1 MFNDPRCLLR
11 EPCFAAAPG
20 HIRSIVSRVV
30 FAAVNMIDV
39 ISLWTLCLL
48 VIGFGFVTRKSVSK
62 AACAGT
68 VFGVFL
74 VYAVLR
80 VMLASLRGF

>member
-1 MFNDPRCLLR
+1 L
-11 EPCFAAAPG
+11 
-20 HIRSIVSRVV
+20 VSH
-30 FAAVNMIDV
+30 
-39 ISLWTLCLL
+39 WTLCLL

-62 AACAGT
+62 LACAGT
-68 VFGVFL
+68 VFGIFL